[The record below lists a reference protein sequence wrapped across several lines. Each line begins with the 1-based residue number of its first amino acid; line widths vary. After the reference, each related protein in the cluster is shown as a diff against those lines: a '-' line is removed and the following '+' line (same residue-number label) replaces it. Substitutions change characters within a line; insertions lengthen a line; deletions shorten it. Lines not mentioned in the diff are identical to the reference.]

1 MHMINCNLNINRF
14 DLEIN
19 VDSLLQIYC
28 PFVFLIKIKGRRQ
41 IAEEPLQ
48 DVDVHFVK

>member
-1 MHMINCNLNINRF
+1 MINCNINVNRF

-19 VDSLLQIYC
+19 VDSLLQIYW

>member
-1 MHMINCNLNINRF
+1 MINCNLNVNRF
-14 DLEIN
+14 DLESN

-28 PFVFLIKIKGRRQ
+28 PFVFLIKIKGKRQ
-41 IAEEPLQ
+41 IAEEPLH